1 MKKVT
6 LQNYKKDK
14 YYIKIVTAVAKL
26 LENKDDI
33 STIDILLAMGNLLPK
48 DYEKWLNGQIYC
60 LENIFQGSLSKA
72 NRILYIIGFHMHD
85 LNMVKFEKQLRS
97 KRNGK
102 ELRLSKRGIKK
113 LDKLYCTN
121 YKWNRSQEIKSKIIE
136 ELLIKTQKNA
146 PQKKLILDEI

>member
-33 STIDILLAMGNLLPK
+33 STIDILLTMGNLLPK

-72 NRILYIIGFHMHD
+72 NRILNIIGFLMHD
-85 LNMVKFEKQLRS
+85 LNMVKFEKKPWS

-136 ELLIKTQKNA
+136 ELLIKIQKNA